1 MKNNKYDDVVF
12 FDKYSKMARSV
23 YGLKCAG
30 EWQTFKNM
38 LPNLNDKRVL
48 DLGCGFG
55 WHCKYAI
62 ENKAKAVVGIDSSQ
76 KMITQAKKINGDK
89 AIEYINST
97 IEEIELKDGDF
108 DVIIS
113 SLALHYVEDFY
124 KVCQKVYYA
133 LKYDGDFIFSVEH
146 PIFTAYGNQK
156 WYTDE
161 LERIL
166 HWPVDNYFG
175 EGKRESNFLGEKVI
189 KYHKTLTTYINDLLK
204 CGFIIKEV
212 IEPIPPKEML
222 DEVEGMKD
230 ELRRPMMLLVS
241 ARKAS
246 NSK

>member
-1 MKNNKYDDVVF
+1 MSKNKYDDTIF
-12 FDKYSKMARSV
+12 FNKYSTMARSV
-23 YGLKCAG
+23 YGLQGAG
-30 EWQTFKNM
+30 EWETFKHM
-38 LPNLNDKRVL
+38 LPSFKNKRVL

-62 ENKAKAVVGIDSSQ
+62 ENKAKAVVGIDSSE
-76 KMITQAKKINGDK
+76 KMIAKANQINKDK

-97 IEEIELKDGDF
+97 IEEIELKNESY
-108 DVIIS
+108 DVVIS

-124 KVCQKVYYA
+124 KVCEKVYSS

-146 PIFTAYGNQK
+146 PVFTAYGTQE

-161 LERIL
+161 QGRIL
-166 HWPVDNYFG
+166 HWPVDNYFD
-175 EGKRESNFLGEKVI
+175 EDERESNFLGENVT

-212 IEPIPPKEML
+212 IEPTPPSEMI
-222 DEVEGMKD
+222 DTVEGMKD

-241 ARKAS
+241 AIKLNNS
-246 NSK
+246 N